1 MKMHWPNMLTL
12 MCLGILI
19 VTLYPQ
25 PSDAQNK
32 EGAQEL
38 KRVDDG
44 CEVRPDDWPWWR
56 GPMRNGTAHPMQ
68 SPPTALNREKNLLW
82 QQAIPGRGS
91 SSPIVVGDSIYLTS
105 ADEDSGEQMVL
116 CFARNSGD
124 VMWRKTVHASGGMRK
139 NKKASAASST
149 PACDGSRVYVCF
161 PNHGRLVTTALST
174 DGEIVWQQEISKYV
188 VHQGY
193 GSSPAI
199 YKDLVIVSADNKSGG
214 ALAALDCETGEI
226 IWKRERPE
234 SPNYPSPILLHIGGS
249 DQIIMVGCDQVVSYD
264 PLTGKTN
271 WETEGATTECVT
283 STLTDGQHVYT
294 SGGYPKNH
302 MSAMKAD
309 GSAEIAW
316 ENKSR
321 LYVPSLVIHEGFLY
335 GVLDAGIAVCW
346 KADTGREM
354 WKSRLGGTF
363 SSSPVLVG
371 NKIFVSSES
380 GQFFVYEANP
390 KKFVELSRCQ
400 IGKEV
405 FATPTIVGGKIF
417 HRVTDDQATVRQE
430 VLMCLGASP

>member
-1 MKMHWPNMLTL
+1 MRIR
-12 MCLGILI
+12 CLELFTFVGFAFGALFTGQERI
-19 VTLYPQ
+19 
-25 PSDAQNK
+25 DAQD
-32 EGAQEL
+32 L
-38 KRVDDG
+38 KPVDDG
-44 CEVRPDDWPWWR
+44 IEVAPDNWPWWR
-56 GPMRNGTAHPMQ
+56 GPMRNGTAYAEQ
-68 SPPTALNREKNLLW
+68 SPPTEFDLEKNLLW
-82 QQAIPGRGS
+82 QQTIPGRGS
-91 SSPIVVGDSIYLTS
+91 SSPTVVGDSVYLTS
-105 ADEDSGEQMVL
+105 ADEDSDEQMVL
-116 CFARNSGD
+116 CFARDSGQIK
-124 VMWRKTVHASGGMRK
+124 WRKTVHTSGGMRK
-139 NKKASAASST
+139 NKKATAASSS

-161 PNHGRLVTTALST
+161 PNNGRLVTTALST
-174 DGEIVWQQEISKYV
+174 GGEIVWQREISKYV

-193 GSSPAI
+193 GSSPAL
-199 YKDLVIVSADNKSGG
+199 YQDMVIVSSDNKSGG
-214 ALAALDCETGEI
+214 AIAALDRDTGEVV
-226 IWKRERPE
+226 WKRDRPE
-234 SPNYPSPILLHIGGS
+234 SPNYPSPILLNIGGS

-302 MSAMKAD
+302 MSAIKAD
-309 GSAEIAW
+309 GTAAVAW

-321 LYVPSLVIHEGFLY
+321 LYVPSLVIHEGYLY

-346 KADTGREM
+346 QANTGKEM

-390 KKFVELSRCQ
+390 TEYIELGRSQ

-405 FATPTIVGGKIF
+405 FATPTIIGSKVY
-417 HRVTDDQATVRQE
+417 HRVTDDRASGRQE
-430 VLMCLGASP
+430 VLMCLGAQ